1 MEESKIAHIDREQL
15 QEINELENKLGVTL
29 IAYDKMAAT
38 SNNSLNEMPPV

>member
-29 IAYDKMAAT
+29 IAYDTLAT
-38 SNNSLNEMPPV
+38 LNNSSNEMPSI

>member
-29 IAYDKMAAT
+29 IAYDNLA
-38 SNNSLNEMPPV
+38 SLNNSSNETPPV